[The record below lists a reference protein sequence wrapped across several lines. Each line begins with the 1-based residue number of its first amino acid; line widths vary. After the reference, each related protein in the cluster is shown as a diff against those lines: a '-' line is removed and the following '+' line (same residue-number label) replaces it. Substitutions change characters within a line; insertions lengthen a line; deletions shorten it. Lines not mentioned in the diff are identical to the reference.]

1 MTSIEVT
8 PTANEG
14 TIGTAAQRTLDIAE
28 IRLQV
33 SSHLNPAAAAS
44 CALVSR
50 SWHHTFTP
58 RIWDAIDLCG
68 RNVHQVSRGNQPIFE
83 QHVHLIRHLR
93 LNILSINPLENIFAL
108 HCRHLSSLTLSIAG
122 DKVIGSFVTTR
133 WVQFGQ
139 LLSYNPGLQSVD
151 LSSLPMGPAHI
162 ELWQG
167 LANCPALT
175 SLACRNIDMTSST
188 QEACQLFA
196 QICPRLES
204 LTWLQGNSSS
214 IVTLDPTLL
223 GLTFSRLKSL
233 RLEGTGPIEYEIL
246 WRSCTPILENLHWAA
261 KGRGFHAPAVSQN
274 TMIGGLLL
282 HLSSH
287 DATSSSDK
295 LGSLQSLDIQ
305 YLHAMSDQHI
315 ATLLL
320 TIKGPLKR
328 LTCRG
333 TQFGVKSFQQL
344 CGWRVASYPIS
355 HYSLLST
362 ALTMDVITDTVVYG
376 HQILTL
382 QELDLTACQA
392 VTSAMVQHVLMS
404 CSGLVYIYAHLLSSS
419 DVYEAQKQLKQG
431 EPTWACRGLRR
442 FGVRIVEAAGQASY
456 VSSLTPKLST
466 HWDNLTASHFDF
478 LAEKVIAPHCQAVF
492 QELAQLTELE
502 VLRVGSDTPRND
514 RGLRMNT
521 DMGLKYLR
529 GLGSLSSSSS
539 GSDATERALVM
550 RRLKVLDMSNMGQV
564 MDTHDVEWIVKQ
576 FGGQLT
582 EVRGELHRDSRE
594 NNRLKQMFPK
604 GVLCSGGSQSFQYFM

>member
-1 MTSIEVT
+1 MASIEDT
-8 PTANEG
+8 PPANEG
-14 TIGTAAQRTLDIAE
+14 TIGTAARRALDIAE
-28 IRLQV
+28 IRLQI
-33 SSHLNPAAAAS
+33 SSYLNPVAVAS

-58 RIWDAIDLCG
+58 RLWDSINLCG
-68 RNVHQVSRGNQPIFE
+68 RSVHQVSSGNHPIFE

-93 LNILSINPLENIFAL
+93 INIFSINALTLPFAL
-108 HCRHLSSLTLSIAG
+108 HCRHLTSLTLSIAG
-122 DKVIGSFVTTR
+122 DKVTSPSVIQER
-133 WVQFGQ
+133 WVQFGL
-139 LLSYNPGLQSVD
+139 LLSYNPGLQSFD

-175 SLACRNIDMTSST
+175 SLSCRNIDMTSST

-196 QICPRLES
+196 QICARLES
-204 LTWLQGNSSS
+204 LAWLQGNSSS

-223 GLTFSRLKSL
+223 GLTFPRLKSL
-233 RLEGTGPIEYEIL
+233 RLEGTGPIECEIL
-246 WRSCTPILENLHWAA
+246 WRSCTPILESLQWAS
-261 KGRGFHAPAVSQN
+261 KGRGFHAPAASQN

-287 DATSSSDK
+287 DTACSSDK

-305 YLHAMSDQHI
+305 YLHAISDQHI

-320 TIKGPLKR
+320 MIKGPLKR

-333 TQFGVKSFQQL
+333 TQFGVGSFRQL
-344 CGWRVASYPIS
+344 CGWHVAAYPIAQ
-355 HYSLLST
+355 YVFPST
-362 ALTMDVITDTVVYG
+362 AVTMDATADTFVHG
-376 HQILTL
+376 HQLLTL

-404 CSGLVYIYAHLLSSS
+404 CSGLVRIYAHHLSAS

-431 EPTWACRGLRR
+431 GPTWACRSLRR
-442 FGVRIVEAAGQASY
+442 FGVRIVEAAWQASY
-456 VSSLTPKLST
+456 VSSLVSTLST
-466 HWDNLTASHFDF
+466 QSNNLTAIQM
-478 LAEKVIAPHCQAVF
+478 AEEAIARHCQAVF

-502 VLRVGSDTPRND
+502 VLRVGSDTPRSD

-521 DMGLKYLR
+521 GMGLKYLR

-539 GSDATERALVM
+539 GRNATGGASVM
-550 RRLKVLDMSNMGQV
+550 RRLKVLDVSNMGQV
-564 MDTHDVEWIVKQ
+564 MNEDDVEWIVHQ

-582 EVRGELHRDSRE
+582 EVRGELHKDTRQ
-594 NNRLKQMFPK
+594 NKTLKQMFQK
-604 GVLCSGGSQSFQYFM
+604 GILCSAGNHSFQYLM

>member
-1 MTSIEVT
+1 MTSIENT

-14 TIGTAAQRTLDIAE
+14 TIGTAAQRTLNIAE

-33 SSHLNPAAAAS
+33 SSYLNPVAVAS

-58 RIWDAIDLCG
+58 RLWESISLCG
-68 RNVHQVSRGNQPIFE
+68 RSVHQVSSDNHPIFE

-93 LNILSINPLENIFAL
+93 MNIFSINSLALPFAL
-108 HCRHLSSLTLSIAG
+108 HCRHLTSLTLSIAG
-122 DKVIGSFVTTR
+122 DEVTSPSVIQER
-133 WVQFGQ
+133 WVQFGL
-139 LLSYNPGLQSVD
+139 LLSHNPGLQSFDV
-151 LSSLPMGPAHI
+151 SSLPMGPAHI

-175 SLACRNIDMTSST
+175 SLSCRNIDMTSST

-196 QICPRLES
+196 QICARLDS
-204 LTWLQGNSSS
+204 LAWLQGNSSS

-223 GLTFSRLKSL
+223 GLTFPRLRSL
-233 RLEGTGPIEYEIL
+233 RLEGTGPIECEIL
-246 WRSCTPILENLHWAA
+246 WRSCTPILESLQWAS
-261 KGRGFHAPAVSQN
+261 KGRGFHAPAASQN

-287 DATSSSDK
+287 DTASSSDK

-320 TIKGPLKR
+320 MIKRPLKR

-333 TQFGVKSFQQL
+333 TQFGGRAFRQL
-344 CGWRVASYPIS
+344 FGWHVAAYPIAQ
-355 HYSLLST
+355 YALPST
-362 ALTMDVITDTVVYG
+362 SVTMDATADTFVHG
-376 HQILTL
+376 HQLLTL

-404 CSGLVYIYAHLLSSS
+404 CSGLVHICAHQLSAL

-431 EPTWACRGLRR
+431 GPTWACRGLRR
-442 FGVRIVEAAGQASY
+442 FGVRIVEAVGQASY
-456 VSSLTPKLST
+456 VSSFVSTLST
-466 HWDNLTASHFDF
+466 HTNNLTAGQIAF
-478 LAEKVIAPHCQAVF
+478 LTEEAVARHCQAVF

-502 VLRVGSDTPRND
+502 VLRVGSDTPRSD

-521 DMGLKYLR
+521 GMGLKYLC
-529 GLGSLSSSSS
+529 GLGSLSSSS
-539 GSDATERALVM
+539 GRDATGGASVM
-550 RRLKVLDMSNMGQV
+550 RRLKVLDVSNMGQV
-564 MDTHDVEWIVKQ
+564 MNEDDVEWIVRQ

-582 EVRGELHRDSRE
+582 EVRGELHKDTRQ
-594 NNRLKQMFPK
+594 NRMLKQMFPK
-604 GVLCSGGSQSFQYFM
+604 GILCSSGNHSFQYLM